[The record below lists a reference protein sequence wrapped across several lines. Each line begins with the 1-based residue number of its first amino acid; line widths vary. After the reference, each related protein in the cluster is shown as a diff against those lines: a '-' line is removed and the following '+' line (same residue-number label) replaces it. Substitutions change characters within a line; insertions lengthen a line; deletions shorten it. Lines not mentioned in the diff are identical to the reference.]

1 MGEKGKVI
9 FKPYNQDQAYL
20 LPPSIEDLIEKEHPT
35 RVLSKIIEKIDIEKL
50 EKKYKGGG
58 TSSYSPRMLLKII
71 IYSYLKNIYSSRKM
85 EEMTKENI
93 HMMWLSGM
101 SRPDHNTINRFRGE
115 RLEEE
120 LKDIFSQI
128 VMLLA
133 ENGALSIQEIYVD
146 GTKLEANANRYTF
159 VWKKSVKY
167 NKERIKEQLTELW
180 NYSVRVTKEEEK
192 ETEEIKFEEIDAAKV
207 EDTIR
212 KIDEALSGKEVSK
225 KVKQKI
231 RYAKKKWP
239 ESLRKYEEQGKKL
252 EERNSYSKT
261 DEDATFMRMKEDHM
275 KNGQLKAG
283 YNVQV
288 SSNNQYIVNYSI
300 HQKPGD
306 TTTLPS
312 HIKEHESMY
321 NQKPRVIVADAG
333 YGSEENYTYLEN
345 NKIEAYIKYNTFDNE
360 RKKTAKDKKP
370 FTTEKLYYNK
380 ERDCYY
386 CPMGQ
391 PMKRIGETIK
401 KSENHY
407 ERHLVKY
414 QAINCEGCSIRGVC
428 HKQEGNRIIEVSHM
442 GNYLK
447 KKAKEKLES
456 EEGILYRK
464 KRCADV
470 EPVFANIKQNKN
482 FRRFSLRGIA
492 KVGIEFGLLAI
503 AHNLSKWMIAAA

>member
-1 MGEKGKVI
+1 MGQSGKVI
-9 FKPYNQDQAYL
+9 FKPYNQDQPYL
-20 LPPSIEDLIEKEHPT
+20 LPPSIDELIEKEHPV
-35 RVLSKIIEKIDIEKL
+35 RVLNKIIEKINIEKI

-58 TSSYSPRMLLKII
+58 TSSYCPRLLLKII
-71 IYSYLKNIYSSRKM
+71 VYAYLRNIYSSRKM

-101 SRPDHNTINRFRGE
+101 NRPDHNTINRFRGE
-115 RLEEE
+115 RLDEE

-128 VMLLA
+128 VLMLA
-133 ENGALSIQEIYVD
+133 ENGALSIQEVYVD
-146 GTKLEANANRYTF
+146 GTKLEANANKYTF
-159 VWKKSVKY
+159 VWKKSINY
-167 NKERIKEQLTELW
+167 NKERIKEQLQELW
-180 NYSVRVTKEEEK
+180 DYTVSVTKEEEK
-192 ETEEIKFEEIDAAKV
+192 DKEEIKFEEIDTEKV
-207 EDTIR
+207 EETIR
-212 KIDEALSGKEVSK
+212 KIDEALAGKEVSG

-231 RYAKKKWP
+231 KYARKNWP
-239 ESLRKYEEQGKKL
+239 ENLRKYEEQEKKL
-252 EERNSYSKT
+252 GERNSYSKT

-288 SSNNQYIVNYSI
+288 SSNNQYIVNYSL

-312 HIKEHESMY
+312 HIEEHESMY
-321 NQKPRVIVADAG
+321 NQKPGVIVADAG

-345 NKIEAYIKYNTFDNE
+345 NNIEAYIKYNTFDNE
-360 RKKTAKDKKP
+360 RKKNAKDKKP
-370 FTTEKLYYNK
+370 FSTEKLYYNK
-380 ERDCYY
+380 EQDCYY

-391 PMKRIGETIK
+391 QMRRLGETIK
-401 KSENHY
+401 KSDNNY

-414 QAINCEGCSIRGVC
+414 QAKNCEDCPIRGVC
-428 HKQEGNRIIEVSHM
+428 HNQKGNRIIEVSHM

-447 KKAKEKLES
+447 KKAKERLES
-456 EEGILYRK
+456 EKGLFYRK

-503 AHNLSKWMIAAA
+503 AHNLSKWIIATA